1 MSKEKDTSNPQ
12 FGSMDDKNK
21 QNPANKS
28 GQGDA
33 EKRSFSQERDAEAA
47 RKAAQGGQPGQSG
60 QAGHSGQPGQASH
73 SGQPGQAGQQGQPGQ
88 AGRGGQGDQG
98 QKR

>member
-1 MSKEKDTSNPQ
+1 MAKEKDTSNPQ

-21 QNPANKS
+21 QNPANRS

-33 EKRSFSQERDAEAA
+33 ERRSFSQERDAEAA
-47 RKAAQGGQPGQSG
+47 RKAAQGGQSGQSG
-60 QAGHSGQPGQASH
+60 QAGHA
-73 SGQPGQAGQQGQPGQ
+73 GQPGQAGQQGQPGQ